1 MTPSATDD
9 GSPGDTVRPPLVS
22 IGASAGG
29 VTALQA
35 FFEALPERTGA
46 AFVVVVHLDPEHASD
61 MSRIIASRTSM
72 PVVEVV
78 RDQPIEPDKVY
89 VIPPNRRL
97 LVSADQISSA
107 AFDEPRG
114 QRAPIDQFFRSVA
127 DQHGDGFAV
136 ILTGGGADGTV
147 GVKAIKE
154 AGGLILVQDPGEAE
168 YPSMPQSAIASGV
181 ADFVLP
187 VKDIARR
194 LPELIHN
201 KQQLAFEDLAS
212 KDDET
217 LRRILLYLR
226 HRTGHDFSHYKRATV
241 GRRLARR
248 MQVTHTDV
256 LQDYLSYLQAHPN
269 EVQAL
274 LADLLISVTSFF
286 RDSGAFEELAE
297 QAIKPIL
304 DQRDEE
310 TAVRVWVPGCATGE
324 EVYSIAML
332 MLEQMEGRHDRPEF
346 QIFAS
351 DLDAGALATAREGL
365 YPLAIRADVSEAR
378 LRRFFTREG
387 ESYRIRREVR
397 DLVVFAQHSLLRDPP
412 FSHIDLISC
421 RNLLIYLD
429 RGLQSQLSGTFHYA
443 LRPGGYLFLG
453 SSESI
458 DTHGLFRVVSRDA
471 RIFQSMASRRALP
484 PLPRL
489 SLGPRIPELPFGA
502 ATSRD
507 LRLNYAG
514 EHRQALEQLGVPSML
529 VDNAHR
535 ILNLSEN
542 AGRFLLPPGGPLTNI
557 ADDVVRPELRLDLQ
571 AGLHRAFDHNEATV
585 TLPLAVKFNGTPRQV
600 SLHVSPFTRDSAR
613 SALVLFIEGG
623 AASPPEEARAER
635 EDGNST
641 HIITQ
646 LRNELAT
653 TQGHLHTTRAQYEAV
668 TEELR
673 ASNEELQSIN
683 EEYRSTAEEL
693 ETSKEELQSINEE
706 LQTLNNELKL
716 KLDVVSRAHNDL
728 QNLMSATDVA
738 TLFLTT
744 AFKINR
750 FTPSLSEI
758 FNVAPGD
765 EGRPISNF
773 THSLD
778 YSELVEDAKR
788 VLADLVPVERVLK
801 GMGGR
806 WYLMRIRPYRTLD
819 ERIEGV
825 VATFVDVTDQR
836 EAETKWE
843 ARQQLLINELSHRVR
858 NTLSVVQAVV
868 NQTLRSRHAD
878 PVLQQT
884 LSERLRSIA
893 KTHEMIVQGR
903 WSGAELGAI
912 AREQLAPYLEPEHSR
927 VTIEGPPATLPSET
941 ATAVGLLVHELAT
954 NAVKHGALSQSG
966 GNVRLSWALV
976 VDETGQRVKMVWHE
990 SGGPSPAEPGTS
1002 GFGTSLIE
1010 NGLPEATVHR
1020 EFRPEGLVCT
1030 IEFPLKAPR
1039 RRSQPDLRQG

>member
-1 MTPSATDD
+1 MAPSTMDD
-9 GSPGDTVRPPLVS
+9 GSTGEKKRPPLVS

-29 VTALQA
+29 VTALQT
-35 FFEALPERTGA
+35 FFEALPDQTGA
-46 AFVVVVHLDPEHASD
+46 AFVVVVHLDPEHASE
-61 MSRIIASRTSM
+61 MSRIIAGRTGM
-72 PVVEVV
+72 PVIEVLQ
-78 RDQPIEPDKVY
+78 DQPIEPNKVY
-89 VIPPNRRL
+89 VIPPNRQL
-97 LVSADQISSA
+97 LVSADQISST

-154 AGGLILVQDPGEAE
+154 AGGLILVQDPTEAE

-187 VKDIARR
+187 VRDIARR
-194 LPELIHN
+194 LPELIRN
-201 KQQLAFEDLAS
+201 KQQLTFEDLAS
-212 KDDET
+212 KDEDT
-217 LRRILLYLR
+217 LRRILLHLR
-226 HRTGHDFSHYKRATV
+226 QKTGHDFSHYKRATV
-241 GRRLARR
+241 SRRLARR
-248 MQVTHTDV
+248 MQVTHTDL

-286 RDSGAFEELAE
+286 RDSGAFEKLGEEAL
-297 QAIKPIL
+297 KPLL
-304 DQRDEE
+304 DQRDPEGS
-310 TAVRVWVPGCATGE
+310 VRVWVPGCATGE

-332 MLEQMEGRHDRPEF
+332 LLEQLEGRHDRPEF

-378 LRRFFTREG
+378 LKRFFVREG
-387 ESYRIRREVR
+387 EYYRIRREIR

-429 RGLQSQLSGTFHYA
+429 RGLQSQVSGTFHYA
-443 LRPGGYLFLG
+443 LRPGGFLFLG

-458 DTHGLFRVVSRDA
+458 DPQGLFRVVNRDA
-471 RIFQSMASRRALP
+471 RIFQAVASRRALP
-484 PLPRL
+484 PLP
-489 SLGPRIPELPFGA
+489 SLAHGPRISELPFAA
-502 ATSRD
+502 ATRD
-507 LRLNYAG
+507 PRLNHAG

-542 AGRFLLPPGGPLTNI
+542 AGRFLLPPGGPLSNI

-571 AGLHRAFDHNEATV
+571 AGLHRAFDQNEATV
-585 TLPLAVKFNGTPRQV
+585 TLPLAVKFNGTPRHV
-600 SLHVSPFTRDSAR
+600 SLHISPFSKDFAR
-613 SALVLFIEGG
+613 SALVLFLEGG
-623 AASPPEEARAER
+623 TASPPEDAGAGRD
-635 EDGNST
+635 DGNST
-641 HIITQ
+641 HIVSQ

-653 TQGHLHTTRAQYEAV
+653 TQGHLRTTRAQYEAV

-683 EEYRSTAEEL
+683 EEYRSTSEEL

-744 AFKINR
+744 TFKINR
-750 FTPSLSEI
+750 FTPSLSGI
-758 FNVAPGD
+758 FNVAQGD

-773 THSLD
+773 THQLD
-778 YSELVEDAKR
+778 YSDLIEDTRR
-788 VLADLVPVERVLK
+788 VLADLIPIERVLK
-801 GMGGR
+801 GSDGR
-806 WYLMRIRPYRTLD
+806 WFLMRIRPYRTLD

-868 NQTLRSRHAD
+868 NQTLRSRDAD
-878 PVLQQT
+878 PVLLQT
-884 LSERLRSIA
+884 LSDRLRSIA
-893 KTHEMIVQGR
+893 RTHEMIVQGR
-903 WSGAELGAI
+903 WSGAELGEI
-912 AREQLAPYLEPEHSR
+912 ARDQLAPYLGPGPAR
-927 VTIEGPPATLPSET
+927 VTIEGPPVTLPSET
-941 ATAVGLLVHELAT
+941 ATTVGLLVHELAT
-954 NAVKHGALSQSG
+954 NAAKYGALSQSG
-966 GNVRLSWALV
+966 GQVRLVWELV
-976 VDETGQRVKMVWHE
+976 DDGTGHRVKMNWRE
-990 SGGPSPAEPGTS
+990 NGGPSPTEPGTT
-1002 GFGTSLIE
+1002 GFGTSLID

-1020 EFRPEGLVCT
+1020 EFRPEGLFCT
-1030 IEFPLKAPR
+1030 IEFPLRSTPR
-1039 RRSQPDLRQG
+1039 KSQQDPKQN

>member
-1 MTPSATDD
+1 MASSATNN
-9 GSPGDTVRPPLVS
+9 GAPGDKVRPPLVS
-22 IGASAGG
+22 IGASAGS
-29 VTALQA
+29 VTALQT
-35 FFEALPERTGA
+35 FFEALPQQTGA

-61 MSRIIASRTSM
+61 LSRIIASRTSM

-78 RDQPIEPDKVY
+78 HDQPIEADKVY

-107 AFDEPRG
+107 AFAEPRG

-127 DQHGDGFAV
+127 DQHGDGFAI

-154 AGGLILVQDPGEAE
+154 AGGLILVQDPEEAE
-168 YPSMPQSAIASGV
+168 YPSMPQNAIASGV

-212 KDDET
+212 KDEES
-217 LRRILLYLR
+217 LRRILLHLR
-226 HRTGHDFSHYKRATV
+226 QKTGHDFSHYKRATV

-248 MQVTHTDV
+248 MQVTHTDK
-256 LQDYLSYLQAHPN
+256 LQDYLSYLLAHTN

-274 LADLLISVTSFF
+274 LADMLISVTSFF
-286 RDSGAFEELAE
+286 RDSTAFEELAE
-297 QAIKPIL
+297 EAIKPLL
-304 DQRDEE
+304 DQRDPESSI
-310 TAVRVWVPGCATGE
+310 RVWVPGCATGE

-332 MLEQMEGRHDRPEF
+332 LVEQSDGRHDRPEF

-351 DLDAGALATAREGL
+351 DLDVAALATAREGF
-365 YPLAIRADVSEAR
+365 YPQAIRADVSEAR
-378 LRRFFTREG
+378 LKRFFMREG
-387 ESYRIRREVR
+387 EHYRIRRELR

-429 RGLQSQLSGTFHYA
+429 RALQGQVSGTFHYA

-458 DTHGLFRVVSRDA
+458 DAQGLFRVVSRDS
-471 RIFQSMASRRALP
+471 RIFQSIASRRALP
-484 PLPRL
+484 PLPTL
-489 SLGPRIPELPFGA
+489 SFGPRVPDLQYAIGA
-502 ATSRD
+502 TRD
-507 LRLNYAG
+507 PRSNHAG
-514 EHRQALEQLGVPSML
+514 DHRQALEQLAVPSML

-571 AGLHRAFDHNEATV
+571 AGLHRAFDQNEATM
-585 TLPLAVKFNGTPRQV
+585 TLPLAVRFNGTPRQV
-600 SLHVSPFTRDSAR
+600 SLHVSPFTRDTSRA
-613 SALVLFIEGG
+613 ALVLFLEGG
-623 AASPPEEARAER
+623 PASLPEETGTER
-635 EDGNST
+635 EDGNSS
-641 HIITQ
+641 HIIAQ

-653 TQGHLHTTRAQYEAV
+653 TQGHLRTTRAQYEAV

-683 EEYRSTAEEL
+683 EEYRSTSEEL

-738 TLFLTT
+738 TLFLTP
-744 AFKINR
+744 AFRINR

-765 EGRPISNF
+765 EGRPISDF
-773 THSLD
+773 THRLD
-778 YSELVEDAKR
+778 YAELAEDAKR
-788 VLADLVPVERVLK
+788 VLADLAPVERVLK

-806 WYLMRIRPYRTLD
+806 WFLMRIRPYRTLD

-836 EAETKWE
+836 EAEKKWE
-843 ARQQLLINELSHRVR
+843 ARQQLLIGELSHRVR

-868 NQTLRSRHAD
+868 GQTLRSRDAD
-878 PVLQQT
+878 PDLQKIVG
-884 LSERLRSIA
+884 ERLQSIA
-893 KTHEMIVQGR
+893 KTHEMIVRGD

-912 AREQLAPYLEPEHSR
+912 LREQLGPHLGLGATR
-927 VTIEGPPATLPSET
+927 VELEGPSVMLPSEN
-941 ATAVGLLVHELAT
+941 ATSVGLLVHELAT
-954 NAVKHGALSQSG
+954 NATKYGALSQPAG
-966 GNVRLSWALV
+966 TIRLGWRLVDDGRERRVR
-976 VDETGQRVKMVWHE
+976 MVWQE
-990 SGGPSPAEPGTS
+990 NGGPKVTEPVRA
-1002 GFGTSLIE
+1002 GFGSSLID
-1010 NGLPEATVHR
+1010 NGLPGATVDR
-1020 EFRPEGLVCT
+1020 DFRPDGLICT
-1030 IEFPLKAPR
+1030 IEFPLHQAKQRARPEPR
-1039 RRSQPDLRQG
+1039 

>member
-1 MTPSATDD
+1 MASSATNNRP
-9 GSPGDTVRPPLVS
+9 PGDKVRPPLVG

-29 VTALQA
+29 VTALQT
-35 FFEALPERTGA
+35 FFEALPDETGA
-46 AFVVVVHLDPEHASD
+46 AFVVVVHLDPEHTSD
-61 MSRIIASRTSM
+61 LSRIIASRTGM
-72 PVVEVV
+72 PVIEVAH
-78 RDQPIEPDKVY
+78 DLPIEPDKVY

-127 DQHGDGFAV
+127 DQHGDGFAI

-147 GVKAIKE
+147 GIKAIKE
-154 AGGLILVQDPGEAE
+154 AGGLILVQDPVEAE

-187 VKDIARR
+187 VRDIARR
-194 LPELIHN
+194 LPDLIHN

-212 KDDET
+212 KDEDT
-217 LRRILLYLR
+217 LRRILLHLR
-226 HRTGHDFSHYKRATV
+226 QKTGHDFFHYKQATV

-248 MQVTHTDV
+248 MQVTHTDK
-256 LQDYLSYLQAHPN
+256 LQDYLSYLLAHAN

-286 RDSGAFEELAE
+286 RDSTAFEELAKE
-297 QAIKPIL
+297 ALKPLL
-304 DQRDEE
+304 DQRNPE
-310 TAVRVWVPGCATGE
+310 ASIRIWVPGCATGE

-332 MLEQMEGRHDRPEF
+332 LLEQSEGRLDRPEF

-351 DLDAGALATAREGL
+351 DLDTGALAAAREGL

-378 LRRFFTREG
+378 LKRFFTREG
-387 ESYRIRREVR
+387 ENYRIRREIR

-429 RGLQSQLSGTFHYA
+429 RGLQGQVSGTFHYA

-458 DTHGLFRVVSRDA
+458 DAHGLFRVVSRDA
-471 RIFQSMASRRALP
+471 RIYQSAASRRALP
-484 PLPRL
+484 PLPGL

-502 ATSRD
+502 GGPRDSRS
-507 LRLNYAG
+507 NYSG
-514 EHRQALEQLGVPSML
+514 EHRQALEQLGVPSLL

-535 ILNLSEN
+535 ILNLSET

-571 AGLHRAFDHNEATV
+571 AGLHRVFDQNEATV
-585 TLPLAVKFNGTPRQV
+585 TLPLAVKFNGVSRLV
-600 SLHVSPFTRDSAR
+600 SLHVSPFSRDSAR
-613 SALVLFIEGG
+613 SALVLFLEGG
-623 AASPPEEARAER
+623 RASPPEDAGAER
-635 EDGNST
+635 EEGNST
-641 HIITQ
+641 HVITQ

-653 TQGHLHTTRAQYEAV
+653 TQGHLRTTRAQYEAV

-683 EEYRSTAEEL
+683 EEYRSTSEEL

-744 AFKINR
+744 KFKINR

-758 FNVAPGD
+758 FNVAAGD
-765 EGRPISNF
+765 EGRPISDF
-773 THSLD
+773 THRLD
-778 YSELVEDAKR
+778 YSELIDDARR
-788 VLADLVPVERVLK
+788 VLSDLVPVERVLK
-801 GMGGR
+801 SANGR
-806 WYLMRIRPYRTLD
+806 WFLMRIRPYRTLD

-836 EAETKWE
+836 EAEKKWE
-843 ARQQLLINELSHRVR
+843 ARQQLLIGELSHRVR

-868 NQTLRSRHAD
+868 GQTLRSRDAD
-878 PVLQQT
+878 PELQKIVG
-884 LSERLRSIA
+884 ERLQSIA
-893 KTHEMIVQGR
+893 KTHEMIVRGD

-912 AREQLAPYLEPEHSR
+912 LREQLGPHLGDGMHRIEF
-927 VTIEGPPATLPSET
+927 EGPPVLLPSEN
-941 ATAVGLLVHELAT
+941 ATSVGLLVHELAT
-954 NAVKHGALSQSG
+954 NASKYGALSQSG
-966 GNVRLSWALV
+966 GTVRLGWELV
-976 VDETGQRVKMVWHE
+976 VDGRGQRIKMIWRE
-990 SGGPSPAEPGTS
+990 NGGPKVTEPVRA
-1002 GFGTSLIE
+1002 GFGSSLID
-1010 NGLPEATVHR
+1010 NGLPGATVDR
-1020 EFRPEGLVCT
+1020 DFRPEGLVCK
-1030 IEFPLKAPR
+1030 IEFPLQ
-1039 RRSQPDLRQG
+1039 QPKQRARPETR